1 MTPAYSDFPRN
12 RRASDAQTP
21 RPAPTVYSGLPRR
34 ARTYVVS
41 TIGLGACV
49 VLANIPGLLGSSL
62 ADAALFIQLL
72 TLALLSSTVKV
83 SLPLARS
90 GSTMSLSYAISM
102 AALLMTGTPQAIV
115 INVASAWSQCT
126 FNRKVKNPPFQ
137 TLFSMATVGIA
148 LEGAALVYGL
158 VRGEPREFLTGVV
171 RPLVPAVVTY
181 FLLNSLLVAAAVA
194 LSTHQRLRS
203 VWRAN
208 FLWSAPGYFVGGA
221 AAALASLAAQQGNM
235 WWGALVGIPLYL
247 TYHSY
252 RLFIGRIEDE
262 QAQVRRMSEVQL
274 ATIEALTMAIEVKD
288 QTSQDQIRR
297 FQVYCEGLARS
308 VGMGDDEIQGLKTA
322 ALLHDIGNLAV
333 PEDILTKPGPLTE
346 DEFQRVRI
354 HPRVGAE
361 ILQSVP
367 FPYPVAPLILAHHEH
382 WDGSGY
388 PSGLKGEMIPVG
400 ARILAVVDTFLA
412 MLSHRPHRPAT
423 TREHALRTVRAN
435 AGRSLDPKLVE
446 RFVEILPSM
455 DASLGV
461 TDEVER
467 LVIGSVR
474 DNAPRALADIADA
487 HREGKVLYEIA
498 QALGSSLRVEETFVL
513 IADKLSMLMPLS
525 CAALFLPDRP
535 RGLFR
540 CAHAI
545 GSGSGLVRRMPP
557 ATEEQLAIIPAEPDC
572 GETPL
577 RSALVVP
584 LTFND
589 DIIGLLAVYQ
599 HAESAFTSEHR
610 GVFERVAQRAAPVIF
625 NALVFEEA
633 QAASL
638 ADSLT
643 GLLNRRGVQH
653 HLEESL
659 SRARE
664 ASSPVAVLLLDLDG
678 LKYLNDNFGHHAGD
692 RALRSVA
699 LALRAKLSAGELCA
713 RYAGDEFVIGLP
725 GCSPADAHARLLHL
739 QAAVDALT
747 IDLGEGTSRP
757 LAISA
762 GAAVF
767 PEDGATFD
775 QLIAVADQ
783 RMYANKSAR
792 RAGGRTGLAKS
803 LDLAS

>member
-1 MTPAYSDFPRN
+1 MA
-12 RRASDAQTP
+12 
-21 RPAPTVYSGLPRR
+21 TV
-34 ARTYVVS
+34 A
-41 TIGLGACV
+41 IGACV
-49 VLANIPGLLGSSL
+49 VLVNVPRLLASSF

-102 AALLMTGTPQAIV
+102 AALLMTGTPHAII

-126 FNRKVKNPPFQ
+126 FNRKVKNPLFQ

-148 LEGAALVYGL
+148 LEGAALVYEF
-158 VRGEPREFLTGVV
+158 VRGESREFLTGVAS
-171 RPLVPAVVTY
+171 PLVPAVVTY

-194 LSTHQRLRS
+194 LSTHQRLRT

-221 AAALASLAAQQGNM
+221 AAAVASVAAQQGNL

-262 QAQVRRMSEVQL
+262 QAQVRRLSEVQL

-346 DEFQRVRI
+346 DEFQRVKI

-388 PSGLKGEMIPVG
+388 PSGLRGEMIPVG

-423 TREHALRTVRAN
+423 TRENALRTVRAH

-446 RFVEILPSM
+446 RFEEILPSM

-461 TDEVER
+461 DAGADP
-467 LVIGSVR
+467 LVSGPGR
-474 DNAPRALADIADA
+474 DHAPRALADIADA

-513 IADKLSMLMPLS
+513 IADKLSVLLPLS
-525 CAALFLPDRP
+525 SAALFLPDRP
-535 RGLFR
+535 HGLFR

-545 GSGSGLVRRMPP
+545 GSGATMLRRMPLG
-557 ATEEQLAIIPAEPDC
+557 TEEQLGVVRVESDA

-577 RSALVVP
+577 LSSLVVP
-584 LTFND
+584 LTFNED
-589 DIIGLLAVYQ
+589 TIGLLAVYQ
-599 HAESAFTSEHR
+599 HAETAFTSEHR

-643 GLLNRRGVQH
+643 GLLNRRGVQNQ
-653 HLEESL
+653 LEESL
-659 SRARE
+659 MRARE
-664 ASSPVAVLLLDLDG
+664 AMSPVAVLLMDLDG

-699 LALRAKLSAGELCA
+699 LALRTKLGAGELCA

-725 GCSPADAHARLLHL
+725 GCGSAEAHARLLQL

-747 IDLGEGTSRP
+747 IDLGEGILRP

-762 GAAVF
+762 GTAVF
-767 PEDGATFD
+767 PEDGGTFD
-775 QLIAVADQ
+775 ELIAVADQ
-783 RMYANKSAR
+783 RMYSNKSAR
-792 RAGGRTGLAKS
+792 KVRRAGPAHS